1 MLKIVVD
8 RPIFASAGIE
18 RPNRRQYYNTMS
30 NSINPYES
38 PQANVPFGP
47 KADAQPNFPACSIG
61 LMAASVLVG
70 ALVTASAIYFI
81 YVDDPRTGTRSA
93 PTLEFAVSAGA
104 ALSSVIW
111 LVSGFFQRRGIFG
124 LIETFIVAALFAGGW
139 ILMSGTTYADVLGA
153 ASCVGWPIGGL
164 VASIAS
170 YRFACR
176 KFSIATRLHEKNE
189 A

>member
-111 LVSGFFQRRGIFG
+111 LVFRLLSAEGNFRPDRDLHRCCSFCGRLDSNVRYYVCRRAGRCLLRRVADWRLSSVDCLLSLCVSEIFYR
-124 LIETFIVAALFAGGW
+124 
-139 ILMSGTTYADVLGA
+139 YAT
-153 ASCVGWPIGGL
+153 S
-164 VASIAS
+164 
-170 YRFACR
+170 
-176 KFSIATRLHEKNE
+176 
-189 A
+189 